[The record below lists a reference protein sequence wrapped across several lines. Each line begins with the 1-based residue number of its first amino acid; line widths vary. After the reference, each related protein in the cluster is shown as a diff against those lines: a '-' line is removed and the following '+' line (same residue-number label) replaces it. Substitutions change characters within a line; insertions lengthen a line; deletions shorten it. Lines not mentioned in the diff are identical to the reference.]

1 MSQLISEDL
10 FACAVDLSDE
20 GAHEFAFPSIVAC
33 GVFSALEFGG
43 SSILGGD
50 LWKKVD
56 GGFAFGKESWH
67 FGSDGCA
74 EKRWEVFFDLFSGE
88 DSYFSFVFRSPLR

>member
-56 GGFAFGKESWH
+56 GVLLLGRKVGILGAMGAPRSGGK
-67 FGSDGCA
+67 
-74 EKRWEVFFDLFSGE
+74 
-88 DSYFSFVFRSPLR
+88 YFLICSRGG